1 MYYIFHKNFVTGF
14 PVAKTLIEYIAI
26 IRRKTMKKRR
36 NELILSLLSKKQILI
51 LGNIDVL
58 SARSAT
64 AARGKFLFLN
74 LLIYFILGRGG
85 WSYSDIKSTLP
96 SSKSSYARYYYKWI
110 FTASITRFRAR
121 EGRFYVRIWPAS
133 PP

>member
-1 MYYIFHKNFVTGF
+1 MKANIHISYSIIE
-14 PVAKTLIEYIAI
+14 VANMNVGCFL
-26 IRRKTMKKRR
+26 MF
-36 NELILSLLSKKQILI
+36 L

-85 WSYSDIKSTLP
+85 CSDSDIKSTLP
-96 SSKSSYARYYYKWI
+96 SSKSSFASSKYPFI
-110 FTASITRFRAR
+110 IIPSITRFRAR
-121 EGRFYVRIWPAS
+121 EGIFLSESDQPPLPRIK
-133 PP
+133 

>member
-1 MYYIFHKNFVTGF
+1 MI
-14 PVAKTLIEYIAI
+14 P
-26 IRRKTMKKRR
+26 RK
-36 NELILSLLSKKQILI
+36 LSICYFSRIMNV
-51 LGNIDVL
+51 LGNVEVL

-85 WSYSDIKSTLP
+85 WSDSDIKSTLP
-96 SSKSSYARYYYKWI
+96 SSKLSYASSKYPFI
-110 FTASITRFRAR
+110 IIPSIARFWAR

-133 PP
+133 PSKNKIN

>member
-1 MYYIFHKNFVTGF
+1 MQNLKVND
-14 PVAKTLIEYIAI
+14 KL
-26 IRRKTMKKRR
+26 
-36 NELILSLLSKKQILI
+36 

-85 WSYSDIKSTLP
+85 WSDSDIKSTLP
-96 SSKSSYARYYYKWI
+96 SSKSSYASSKYPFI
-110 FTASITRFRAR
+110 IIPSITRFRAR
-121 EGRFYVRIWPAS
+121 EGRFYVRI
-133 PP
+133 